1 MRDTEQN
8 ETRNRRALHYLLSRD
23 KAYQSLRTDE
33 QRNKYLL
40 EHYPGEGTPPKSSG
54 GKRKNMPYKSRIEFS
69 KRIKTEKSEQTG
81 NEEIEKEEER
91 TF

>member
-1 MRDTEQN
+1 MKDIEQN

-23 KAYQSLRTDE
+23 EVYQSLLTDE

-40 EHYPGEGTPPKSSG
+40 EHYPGEGIPPKSSG
-54 GKRKNMPYKSRIEFS
+54 GKHKNMPYKSRIEFS
-69 KRIKTEKSEQTG
+69 KRIKPEKAEQTR
-81 NEEIEKEEER
+81 NEETEKEEER